1 MTLWLMY
8 AKKPTKIYGKNLWQ
22 KPLKICDKN
31 PYITK
36 TFLTFNFQTQQKP
49 LFMITKFHLLLD
61 RSEYTSDDIS
71 KLEVLLKEYAI
82 SEGQTN
88 WQKSS
93 IVSLK
98 DTPKDTIEEVWI
110 EEGKFNGE
118 DVTFIHW
125 YNELWYII
133 QTN

>member
-1 MTLWLMY
+1 MS
-8 AKKPTKIYGKNLWQ
+8 
-22 KPLKICDKN
+22 
-31 PYITK
+31 
-36 TFLTFNFQTQQKP
+36 
-49 LFMITKFHLLLD
+49 TKFLLLLD

-93 IVSLK
+93 IISLK

-110 EEGKFNGE
+110 EEGKFNDE

>member
-1 MTLWLMY
+1 M
-8 AKKPTKIYGKNLWQ
+8 AKIYGKN
-22 KPLKICDKN
+22 PLKICDKN
-31 PYITK
+31 PLKIRDKNLYITK

-49 LFMITKFHLLLD
+49 LFMSTKFHLLLD
-61 RSEYTSDDIS
+61 RSEYTSEDIS

-93 IVSLK
+93 IVSLN

>member
-1 MTLWLMY
+1 MS
-8 AKKPTKIYGKNLWQ
+8 
-22 KPLKICDKN
+22 
-31 PYITK
+31 
-36 TFLTFNFQTQQKP
+36 
-49 LFMITKFHLLLD
+49 TKFHLLLD

-71 KLEVLLKEYAI
+71 TLEPLLKEFAI
-82 SEGQTN
+82 SEGSKTF
-88 WQKSS
+88 QKSS
-93 IVSLK
+93 IVSIQE
-98 DTPKDTIEEVWI
+98 TPASVIEEVWI